1 MQPHTKL
8 VSYGAG
14 PTKTP
19 MTIKDFPKFKL
30 PTKPGIYRFFGARN
44 EVLYIGKA
52 TSLKERVRSYFS
64 KDLNKMRGVQ
74 IGAMVLQ
81 ARKIDWQ
88 TTDSVLEA
96 LLLEASLIKKWK
108 PKYNTKEKDDKSF
121 NCVVITNELFPK
133 VLVIRKREID
143 FNELRARN
151 YKLKTIFGPFPNGGA
166 LRDAMKLIRKIF
178 PFRDKCNPV
187 AKNLKPCFE
196 RQIGLCPGVCTGEIS
211 SVDYKKHIKLLSLFF
226 EGRKK
231 TLLSEI
237 KKNMKQSAKEQKFE
251 EAQRL
256 KKILF
261 SLEHIQ
267 DIALIKREPE
277 AFNENVFRIE
287 AYDIAHISGKQMVG
301 VMTVIE
307 NGEVKKSDYRKFK
320 ISGFSKA
327 NDTGALSEVLRRRF
341 NHPEWKFPNLVVV
354 DGGRAQL
361 NIAHNIAKEVDIKI
375 KIVSVVKDEKHRARE
390 IFGDINIWK
399 GRERQ
404 IFLANSEAHRF
415 AIKYHR
421 ELRDKI
427 RK

>member
-1 MQPHTKL
+1 MN
-8 VSYGAG
+8 
-14 PTKTP
+14 
-19 MTIKDFPKFKL
+19 IEDFKKFKL
-30 PTKPGIYRFFGARN
+30 PKKPGIYRFLGVRN

-52 TSLKERVRSYFS
+52 TELNSRVRSYFS

-74 IGAMVLQ
+74 ISTMVLQ
-81 ARKIDWQ
+81 ARKIDWKV
-88 TTDSVLEA
+88 TDSVLEA

-121 NCVVITNELFPK
+121 NCVVITKEAFPR
-133 VLVIRKREID
+133 VLVIRKKEID
-143 FNELRARN
+143 FEELKAKG
-151 YKLKTIFGPFPNGGA
+151 YKIKTIFGPFPNGGA

-178 PFRDKCNPV
+178 PFRDKCNQLTQN
-187 AKNLKPCFE
+187 KKPCFE

-211 SVDYKKHIKLLSLFF
+211 SVDYKKHIKLLTLFF
-226 EGRKK
+226 EGKKK
-231 TLLSEI
+231 TLLLEI

-251 EAQRL
+251 EAQRF
-256 KKILF
+256 KKMLF

-277 AFNENVFRIE
+277 ILDENVFRVE
-287 AYDIAHISGKQMVG
+287 AYDIAHISGKQMIG

-320 ISGFSKA
+320 ITGFLNA
-327 NDTGALSEVLRRRF
+327 NDTGALAQVLRRRF
-341 NHPEWKFPNLVVV
+341 KHSEWKFPDLIVV

-361 NIAHNIAKEVDIKI
+361 NTAHKVVKELAIKA
-375 KIVSVVKDEKHRARE
+375 KIVSVVKDERHRARE
-390 IFGDINIWK
+390 IFGAIDVFV
-399 GRERQ
+399 GRENQ

-427 RK
+427 SK